1 MVPEGREV
9 RPSKKVRL
17 HSTQSSLTAMKRNP
31 NFVHHRKITK
41 DRDSGKLFARRH
53 GSSRTHDVIVA
64 VTLLALL
71 VVAIVTRA
79 TISNEITDSSL
90 DRQSYVTYAIDVVAT
105 LGFSIGLAVLLFS
118 SRPRADGEGA
128 RS

>member
-1 MVPEGREV
+1 
-9 RPSKKVRL
+9 
-17 HSTQSSLTAMKRNP
+17 MKRNP

-53 GSSRTHDVIVA
+53 GSSRTYDVIVA

-79 TISNEITDSSL
+79 TISNGITDSSL
-90 DRQSYVTYAIDVVAT
+90 DRQSYVADAIDVAAT
-105 LGFSIGLAVLLFS
+105 LGVSIGLAVLLFS
-118 SRPRADGEGA
+118 SRPRADDEGA

>member
-1 MVPEGREV
+1 VKFVPQT
-9 RPSKKVRL
+9 KVRL
-17 HSTQSSLTAMKRNP
+17 HPTQSPLTAMKRNP

-53 GSSRTHDVIVA
+53 GSSRSHNVIVA

-79 TISNEITDSSL
+79 TTSNEITDSSV
-90 DRQSYVTYAIDVVAT
+90 DRQSYVACAIDVVAT
-105 LGFSIGLAVLLFS
+105 LGLSIGLAVLLFS
-118 SRPRADGEGA
+118 SRPRADDEGA

>member
-17 HSTQSSLTAMKRNP
+17 HPKQLSLTAMKRNP
-31 NFVHHRKITK
+31 NFAHHRKITK
-41 DRDSGKLFARRH
+41 DRDSGKLFARRY

-64 VTLLALL
+64 GTLLALL

-79 TISNEITDSSL
+79 TISNEITDSSV
-90 DRQSYVTYAIDVVAT
+90 DRQSYVAYAIDVVAT
-105 LGFSIGLAVLLFS
+105 LGLSIGLAVLLFS
-118 SRPRADGEGA
+118 SRPRADDEGA